1 MMQRCSV
8 DISKFLMKLSC
19 LEFMEQLG
27 RGRVQLRKFV
37 PTCHRERRKSEEK
50 WRFVEL
56 GASVKMA
63 PVSALAK
70 YKLVFLGDQ
79 SVGKTS
85 IITRFI
91 LWLGDWDVFCGYAN
105 LVNILWCIK
114 KCKGSLY
121 GETGQKGEG
130 IESFWE
136 RIISITVSKALKWMK
151 NVTFLPMNKASVATI
166 GIDFLSKT
174 MYLEDRTVRLQLW
187 DTAGQERFRSLIP
200 SYIRD
205 SSVAVI
211 AYDVASRQ
219 TFLNTSKWIE
229 EVRSERGSDV
239 IIVLVGN
246 KTDLVD
252 KRQVSTEEGEAK
264 SRELNVMFIEASAK
278 AGFNIKALFRKI
290 AAALPGMET
299 LSSTKQEDMVDVNL
313 RSSASRDSQP
323 DEAGCAC

>member
-1 MMQRCSV
+1 
-8 DISKFLMKLSC
+8 
-19 LEFMEQLG
+19 
-27 RGRVQLRKFV
+27 
-37 PTCHRERRKSEEK
+37 
-50 WRFVEL
+50 
-56 GASVKMA
+56 MA
-63 PVSALAK
+63 IVSPLAK

-85 IITRFI
+85 IITRFMY
-91 LWLGDWDVFCGYAN
+91 DKFDNTY
-105 LVNILWCIK
+105 
-114 KCKGSLY
+114 
-121 GETGQKGEG
+121 Q
-130 IESFWE
+130 
-136 RIISITVSKALKWMK
+136 
-151 NVTFLPMNKASVATI
+151 ATI

-211 AYDVASRQ
+211 VYDVANRQ
-219 TFLNTSKWIE
+219 SFLNTSKWIE
-229 EVRSERGSDV
+229 EVRTERGSDV

-252 KRQVSTEEGEAK
+252 KSIDPAVLSFYLRILYPSIQEYNYMPASSVKEHSRDSGQHEQVSIEEGDAK
-264 SRELNVMFIEASAK
+264 SRDFSIMFIETSAK
-278 AGFNIKALFRKI
+278 GGFNIKPLFRKI

-313 RSSASRDSQP
+313 KPTVNSSQG
-323 DEAGCAC
+323 EQQGGGCSC

>member
-1 MMQRCSV
+1 M
-8 DISKFLMKLSC
+8 
-19 LEFMEQLG
+19 
-27 RGRVQLRKFV
+27 
-37 PTCHRERRKSEEK
+37 P
-50 WRFVEL
+50 
-56 GASVKMA
+56 

-85 IITRFI
+85 IITRFMY
-91 LWLGDWDVFCGYAN
+91 DKFDTSY
-105 LVNILWCIK
+105 
-114 KCKGSLY
+114 
-121 GETGQKGEG
+121 Q
-130 IESFWE
+130 
-136 RIISITVSKALKWMK
+136 
-151 NVTFLPMNKASVATI
+151 ATI

-211 AYDVASRQ
+211 TYDVSSRQ
-219 TFLNTSKWIE
+219 TFLNTIKWIE
-229 EVRSERGSDV
+229 EVRAERGSDV

-252 KRQVSTEEGEAK
+252 KRQVSVEEGEAK
-264 SRELNVMFIEASAK
+264 SNELKVMFIETSAK

-299 LSSTKQEDMVDVNL
+299 LSATKHEEMVDVNL
-313 RSSASRDSQP
+313 KSSSVTSSQP
-323 DEAGCAC
+323 ESGSCAC